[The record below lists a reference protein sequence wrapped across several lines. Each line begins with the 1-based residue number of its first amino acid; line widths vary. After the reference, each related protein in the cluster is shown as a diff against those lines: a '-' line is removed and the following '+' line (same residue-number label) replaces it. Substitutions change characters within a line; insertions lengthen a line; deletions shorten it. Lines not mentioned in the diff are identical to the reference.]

1 MLKEDLNI
9 HIYNIC
15 WSMMDDEDYG
25 LPTKMDLEESVDSD
39 YDMDEVLEN
48 IADFLSERYERR
60 VRGFSADV
68 LTKDGTVYTRTD
80 IRR

>member
-1 MLKEDLNI
+1 MLKEELNI

-15 WSMMDDEDYG
+15 WFMIDDEDYD
-25 LPTKMDLEESVDSD
+25 LPTKMDLQESVDAD
-39 YDMDEVLEN
+39 YDIDEVLEN

-68 LTKDGTVYTRTD
+68 LTKDGTVYTCTD
-80 IRR
+80 VRR

>member
-1 MLKEDLNI
+1 MLKEELNI

-15 WSMMDDEDYG
+15 WSMIDEDYD
-25 LPTKMDLEESVDSD
+25 LQTKMDLQESVDAD

-80 IRR
+80 VRR

>member
-1 MLKEDLNI
+1 MLKTELTI

-15 WSMMDDEDYG
+15 WSMIDDEDYD
-25 LPTKMDLEESVDSD
+25 LPTKMDLQESVDAD
-39 YDMDEVLEN
+39 YDIDEVLEN

-68 LTKDGTVYTRTD
+68 LTKDGTVYTCTD
-80 IRR
+80 VRR